1 MKYISQLQKKK
12 LKYMNEVLSNAY
24 DEIIQFK
31 CKNTLA
37 IYVLLLLYKNVES
50 KQPHKISTL
59 QNMHFTTENFL

>member
-1 MKYISQLQKKK
+1 MIK
-12 LKYMNEVLSNAY
+12 LYSYE
-24 DEIIQFK
+24 

-59 QNMHFTTENFL
+59 TKHAFYYQERFL